1 MGMLKQAADVAQGA
15 EVDTPETDPAEET
28 AAPGAA
34 PEASPEPAADDTA
47 QSAAKGSDSKAAN
60 AYKIAF
66 EYLQRILY
74 MSGKGAEAI
83 VRHLQPNNKVGSA
96 AYTVMF
102 LVGQVIT
109 KVPLVSADVFKLA
122 GETTNRVLEMF
133 TRVLKVQFTPEEQKQ
148 VLQVATQGLTQA
160 MKQFA
165 QEQSGGQQ
173 GAASPPSPGAQPNV
187 QEQAQADT
195 AAPVPNE
202 TPPQATPPG
211 QPPVDSG
218 AQ

>member
-1 MGMLKQAADVAQGA
+1 MGMLQQAKEASQGA
-15 EVDTPETDPAEET
+15 ETDTPETDPAEET
-28 AAPGAA
+28 ATPAA
-34 PEASPEPAADDTA
+34 TPEPAADDTA
-47 QSAAKGSDSKAAN
+47 QSPAKGSDSKAAN

-102 LVGQVIT
+102 LVGQIIT

-122 GETTNRVLEMF
+122 GETTNRVIEMF

-160 MKQFA
+160 MKQFG
-165 QEQSGGQQ
+165 QEQAGGQQ
-173 GAASPPSPGAQPNV
+173 GAAPPVPGAQPNV

-211 QPPVDSG
+211 QPPVNSG